1 MQAGYRE
8 FIAIRERMNLP
19 LLPTGALVVAWD
31 EQQLAALPAI
41 VQQAH
46 DNGVPDV
53 AQIDAAEL
61 YRREPQLAPG
71 ALAAVEVPG
80 ESVIDP
86 EHAAGLPDA
95 GRQTRRRLSLQYRGD
110 RRRTLADRLAA
121 NQQPGRVSRQ
131 NRHQLRRQSGRPG
144 RKFLPSA
151 RV

>member
-19 LLPTGALVVAWD
+19 LLPTGALVVARD

-46 DNGVPDV
+46 DNGVLDV
-53 AQIDAAEL
+53 TQIDAAEL

-80 ESVIDP
+80 ERDRSG
-86 EHAAGLPDA
+86 A
-95 GRQTRRRLSLQYRGD
+95 RRWL
-110 RRRTLADRLAA
+110 T
-121 NQQPGRVSRQ
+121 
-131 NRHQLRRQSGRPG
+131 
-144 RKFLPSA
+144 
-151 RV
+151 